1 MVESKFIKSMK
12 KRSLLKFAALLPL
25 FLVSCSETD
34 DELNEFSNWKDKN
47 EKYFTDI
54 YIHADSAINNGS
66 KDWKII
72 REWSLEDRYS
82 TIKENNIVVNILK
95 IGNAST
101 CPIYTDSV
109 RVHIQGRIIPSATYS
124 KGYPFWESFDDK
136 LDVTTSLPFLLSAN
150 GAISSEIN
158 TVNSKQIDGLSTALQ
173 QMHIGDRWIV
183 YVPYQ
188 YGYGT
193 VNNSSPLV
201 PAYSTLIF
209 DVSLVGIYHSGN
221 RIPKWE

>member
-1 MVESKFIKSMK
+1 MIKFFESMK
-12 KRSLLKFAALLPL
+12 ERSLLKFAILLPL
-25 FLVSCSETD
+25 FFVSCSETND
-34 DELNEFSNWKDKN
+34 DLNEFSNWKNKN

-54 YIHADSAINNGS
+54 YFHADSAISNG
-66 KDWKII
+66 DQNWKII
-72 REWSLEDRYS
+72 REWSLEDSYS
-82 TIKENNIVVNILK
+82 KVKENNIVVNILK
-95 IGNAST
+95 TDNVSA

-109 RVHIQGRIIPSATYS
+109 RAHIQSRLIPSNTYS

-150 GAISSEIN
+150 GTISSEIN

-188 YGYGT
+188 YGYGS
-193 VNNSSPLV
+193 VNNSSPIV
-201 PAYSTLIF
+201 PAYSTLVF
-209 DVSLVGIYHSGN
+209 DVTLVAIYHPGD
-221 RIPKWE
+221 RIPRWK

>member
-150 GAISSEIN
+150 GTISSEIN

-188 YGYGT
+188 YGYGS
-193 VNNSSPLV
+193 VNNSSPIV
-201 PAYSTLIF
+201 PAYSTLVF
-209 DVSLVGIYHSGN
+209 DVTLVAIYHSGD
-221 RIPKWE
+221 RIPKWK